1 MLRRPTQNTPDLL
14 SLSYANSRSHLLS
27 KLLTPS
33 ISSVLEKH
41 SLLSFTSGKGTLYV
55 QDIPVPVKK
64 GTTMLLHPQ
73 SQIQLT
79 GDGQLDGI
87 YISFDVFARGSKE
100 PASALDRLFPYGQ
113 PIPIR
118 PFSQYVHL
126 LEQHVGFGENA
137 SDEMQQF
144 RQQIILQEMI
154 VLLLENAQ
162 TVRKSTHPDES
173 VRTTIQ
179 YIGQHYTES
188 LTVEQLATQ
197 ASMGRSQY
205 SSRFQSITG
214 YKPLDYITRLRIEQA
229 KTLLMRTDD
238 PLREIAR
245 SVGFSD
251 EYYFNRR
258 FSQMTGVSPKQ
269 YVRQHRSDRNFL
281 STWNVSRTSPDSDSE
296 NILFASPSL
305 APSDSENAPNA
316 TNSLVSSFPSILPV
330 AVNPVQSKPT
340 THSPKIVT
348 MGSMV
353 GHMLTLGIRPVG
365 AELTIIRHQVVYR
378 NQLQH
383 IEDVGVINNTSAI
396 AGLAP
401 DLIVYEHRSDAMR
414 ELLEQVAPTLTI
426 NPASNTAE
434 QLRSIAKH
442 VGEEQKAEQW
452 IAHYEEKHEHMWRRL
467 GGSTG
472 TGETASVLLEL
483 DGEWYVMGV
492 QGFPLTLYHPLGFS
506 PPDTVASLMKND
518 VRFLKIQ
525 KHEVADY
532 AGDRLF
538 VLTSSNRRHD
548 AHLRQLLNQTSWD
561 ELPASVRAHTY
572 TTNAKWNFDDPIT
585 RDRLLKVM
593 PRILNHPLT

>member
-1 MLRRPTQNTPDLL
+1 LL
-14 SLSYANSRSHLLS
+14 SN
-27 KLLTPS
+27 LLTSS
-33 ISSVLEKH
+33 ISFVLEKH

-64 GTTMLLHPQ
+64 GTTLILHPH
-73 SQIQLT
+73 SRIQLT

-87 YISFDVFARGSKE
+87 YISFDVFARGSKA
-100 PASALDRLFPYGQ
+100 PTSALDRLFPYGQ
-113 PIPIR
+113 PISVR

-126 LEQHVGFGENA
+126 LEQHVGFGEHA
-137 SDEMQQF
+137 SDELQQF

-173 VRTTIQ
+173 VRATIQ
-179 YIGQHYTES
+179 YIGLHYTES

-205 SSRFQSITG
+205 SSRFQSMTG

-258 FSQMTGVSPKQ
+258 FSQMTGFSPKQ
-269 YVRQHRSDRNFL
+269 YVRQHRNDRSFL
-281 STWNVSRTSPDSDSE
+281 STWDVSRTSPDSDSE
-296 NILFASPSL
+296 NILSASPSL

-316 TNSLVSSFPSILPV
+316 PVPSFPSILPV
-330 AVNPVQSKPT
+330 AVNPVQSIPT
-340 THSPKIVT
+340 THSPKIIT

-365 AELTIIRHQVVYR
+365 AELTIIRHQVVYQ
-378 NQLQH
+378 NQLRYIQ
-383 IEDVGVINNTSAI
+383 DVGVINNASVI
-396 AGLAP
+396 AGLKP

-434 QLRSIAKH
+434 QLRCIAKH

-467 GGSTG
+467 GRNTG

-492 QGFPLTLYHPLGFS
+492 QGFPLTLYHPRGFS

-532 AGDRLF
+532 AGERLF

-548 AHLRQLLNQTSWD
+548 AHLRQLLEQTSWAG
-561 ELPASVRAHTY
+561 LPTSVRAHTY
-572 TTNAKWNFDDPIT
+572 TANAKWNFDDPIT

-593 PRILNHPLT
+593 PHILKHPLT

>member
-1 MLRRPTQNTPDLL
+1 MRQPTQNTPDLL
-14 SLSYANSRSHLLS
+14 SLSYANSRSYLLS
-27 KLLTPS
+27 NLLTS
-33 ISSVLEKH
+33 SMSSVLEKH

-64 GTTMLLHPQ
+64 GTTLILHPH
-73 SQIQLT
+73 SRIQLT

-87 YISFDVFARGSKE
+87 YISFDVFTRGSKE
-100 PASALDRLFPYGQ
+100 PTSALNRLFPYGQ
-113 PIPIR
+113 PIPVR

-126 LEQHVGFGENA
+126 LEQHVGFGEDTT
-137 SDEMQQF
+137 DEMQQF
-144 RQQIILQEMI
+144 RQQIILQELI

-162 TVRKSTHPDES
+162 TVRKCIHPDES
-173 VRTTIQ
+173 VRATIQ

-205 SSRFQSITG
+205 SSRFQSMTG

-229 KTLLMRTDD
+229 KALLMRTDD

-258 FSQMTGVSPKQ
+258 FSQMTGFSPKQ
-269 YVRQHRSDRNFL
+269 YVRQHRNDRSFL
-281 STWNVSRTSPDSDSE
+281 STWDVSQTSPDSDAE
-296 NILFASPSL
+296 NILTASPSL

-316 TNSLVSSFPSILPV
+316 PVPSFPSILPA
-330 AVNPVQSKPT
+330 AVNLMQSKPT

-353 GHMLTLGIRPVG
+353 GHMLTLGIRPIG

-383 IEDVGVINNTSAI
+383 IADVGVINNASVI
-396 AGLAP
+396 AGLEP

-434 QLRSIAKH
+434 QLRCIAKH
-442 VGEEQKAEQW
+442 VDEEQKAEQW

-467 GGSTG
+467 GRSTG

-532 AGDRLF
+532 AGERLF

-548 AHLRQLLNQTSWD
+548 AHLRQLLEQTSWAG
-561 ELPASVRAHTY
+561 LPASVRAHTY

-593 PRILNHPLT
+593 PRILKHPLT